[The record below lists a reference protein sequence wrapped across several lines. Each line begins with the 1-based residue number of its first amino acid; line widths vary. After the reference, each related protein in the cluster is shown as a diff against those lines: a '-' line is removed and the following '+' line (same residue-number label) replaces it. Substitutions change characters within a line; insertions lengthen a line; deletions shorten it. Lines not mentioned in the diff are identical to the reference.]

1 MNKHFVTPAYA
12 EDIRH
17 ALTLHSF
24 LSLNTIA
31 LADVTSPMIIKGL
44 RPIEGKG
51 SLVTVKR
58 LSRRINEFQSSGTF
72 TNLEHRVGFFN
83 FCLFGQPGQGYEC
96 GRRRG
101 QVKTGFAP
109 CRIKVFWSSCVCA
122 ARNRRFLIR
131 RGSRGTWLNKR
142 LPARHRRL
150 TAVKPWGDP
159 RKRLRPPGTCPDGL
173 YRTMPARTLGASRCR
188 FEDHSN

>member
-1 MNKHFVTPAYA
+1 
-12 EDIRH
+12 
-17 ALTLHSF
+17 
-24 LSLNTIA
+24 
-31 LADVTSPMIIKGL
+31 MIIKGL
-44 RPIEGKG
+44 RPIEAKG
-51 SLVTVKR
+51 SRVAVKR

-72 TNLEHRVGFFN
+72 TNLELRVAFFN
-83 FCLFGQPGQGYEC
+83 SCLFGQPGQGYEC

-101 QVKTGFAP
+101 QVKTEFAP

-122 ARNRRFLIR
+122 ARHRRFLIR

-150 TAVKPWGDP
+150 TAVKPWRDP

-173 YRTMPARTLGASRCR
+173 YRTMRARPLEASRCR
-188 FEDHSN
+188 LQDHSN